1 MVTADSVWSL
11 LLACSSCSK
20 VVVTAVGGMIT
31 CLWTLLLCVVTPVGV
46 VTAGEEWSL

>member
-31 CLWTLLLCVVTPVGV
+31 MPMDTVVMCGHTCRCGHS
-46 VTAGEEWSL
+46 W